1 MDWLRFFADLAE
13 RLFRWWR
20 TTEEAAKRAEVEQAA
35 EIERADRAKANHI
48 RETIDRARL
57 GGGLQPR
64 DNDNRGYRRD

>member
-1 MDWLRFFADLAE
+1 MDWLRFIADIAE

-35 EIERADRAKANHI
+35 EIAEHDRAKANQL
-48 RETIDRARL
+48 RDTVDRARL

-64 DNDNRGYRRD
+64 ADDTRGYRND